1 METIIISGGIFMK
14 RLFLRDQKGFTLIE
28 LLIVIAII
36 AILASL
42 AIPQYLKYQRKAK
55 TSSYAEPIA
64 RACMMDIAAFCV
76 ENPGGTPTAA
86 SLANCSSTSVTTAG
100 GTVTLTPTVGG
111 ACQSDGLPNASAR
124 ATATL
129 PNSEYT
135 AVCNYSA
142 NSIRCTIEG

>member
-1 METIIISGGIFMK
+1 MK

-55 TSSYAEPIA
+55 VSSYAEPIA

-76 ENPGGTPTAA
+76 ENPGSTPVAT
-86 SLANCSSTSVTTAG
+86 SLANCSVTSVPTAG
-100 GTVTLTPTVGG
+100 GSVTLNPNVGG
-111 ACQSDGLPNASAR
+111 ACGTDGLPNTGAQ

-135 AVCNYSA
+135 ALCNYSA
-142 NSIRCTIEG
+142 NSIRCTIQG